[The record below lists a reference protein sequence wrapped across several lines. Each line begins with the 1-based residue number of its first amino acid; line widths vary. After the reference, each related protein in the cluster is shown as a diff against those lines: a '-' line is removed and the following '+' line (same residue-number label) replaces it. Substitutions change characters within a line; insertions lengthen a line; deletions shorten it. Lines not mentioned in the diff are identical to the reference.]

1 MHRIEIGI
9 GMEQPGFKNNLG
21 TLFEILDSHAKNSRL

>member
-21 TLFEILDSHAKNSRL
+21 TLFETLDSHAKISRL